1 MNVLYILNY
10 KKKKKRSTKWGTPP
24 KGCKGHFVL
33 FLCRFLERVEE
44 VKVNGSFIELE
55 KQQTL
60 YDFLMLQN
68 FNLGI
73 IVVERNGEIVPKDT
87 YQEVLLTNE
96 DTLEVVT
103 FVGGG

>member
-1 MNVLYILNY
+1 M
-10 KKKKKRSTKWGTPP
+10 
-24 KGCKGHFVL
+24 
-33 FLCRFLERVEE
+33 
-44 VKVNGSFIELE
+44 KVNGSFIELE
-55 KQQTL
+55 QQQTL
-60 YDFLMLQN
+60 YDFLKLQN
-68 FNLGI
+68 YNIGI

>member
-1 MNVLYILNY
+1 M
-10 KKKKKRSTKWGTPP
+10 
-24 KGCKGHFVL
+24 
-33 FLCRFLERVEE
+33 
-44 VKVNGSFIELE
+44 KVNGSLIELE

-60 YDFLMLQN
+60 YDFLKLQN
-68 FNLGI
+68 YNLGI

>member
-1 MNVLYILNY
+1 M
-10 KKKKKRSTKWGTPP
+10 
-24 KGCKGHFVL
+24 
-33 FLCRFLERVEE
+33 
-44 VKVNGSFIELE
+44 KVNGSFIELE

-60 YDFLMLQN
+60 YDFLTLQN
-68 FNLGI
+68 YNIGI

>member
-1 MNVLYILNY
+1 MG
-10 KKKKKRSTKWGTPP
+10 K
-24 KGCKGHFVL
+24 
-33 FLCRFLERVEE
+33 

-55 KQQTL
+55 KQHTL
-60 YDFLMLQN
+60 YDFLMQQN
-68 FNLGI
+68 YNLGI

-96 DTLEVVT
+96 DTIEVVA